1 MRHQR
6 VDDDG
11 EISREGIGIRIG
23 WRLGDL
29 MARNFKA
36 AQRARRSGEA
46 RVDACQRAAVRFVLP
61 VRGDVG

>member
-23 WRLGDL
+23 RCFGDL
-29 MARNFKA
+29 MARDFKA

-46 RVDACQRAAVRFVLP
+46 RVEACQRAAVGFVLP
-61 VRGDVG
+61 VGGDVG